1 MSVTWLHVSDF
12 HLSDKGPYN
21 QNVILNALFSSVRRL
36 RGECHAPDLIFA
48 TGDIAQNG
56 KATEYAYAT
65 EFFNA
70 LLDAAGVTKKE
81 LFIVPGN
88 HDVDRRMGKGL
99 ARTLESNDEA
109 DEYFDPEIPTPHL
122 TQKFKAFSE
131 WYNDYFEDIK
141 AFPTN
146 TTCSQVEV
154 VSVNGCNV
162 AILPLNSAL
171 FCIDDND
178 NNKLLIG
185 RRCLGK
191 TTEQLQC
198 LVKADLNIAL
208 LHHPL
213 DWLSLVERANI
224 RAILGSKVDILLHG
238 HYHETETEGIVL
250 ANGGYLKLA
259 AGASYQTRQHP
270 NSAMYATFDGNYVEI
285 FPIHYVDKPQEIWT
299 LDTGIFPTP
308 PYTKRF
314 LIPGIIF
321 QNFIRIRG
329 GLFIMGSPK
338 NEVERGEDET
348 EHEVQLSDF
357 YLCRY
362 AVTVAEFQEFIK
374 ASGYRTD
381 AEKVNR
387 TWVYEGGDSKIK
399 EGINWR
405 YGVSGIEREAGEYNH
420 PVVHVSWNDADAY
433 CKWYTVKTG
442 KNFRLPTEA
451 EWEYACRAGNKTPF
465 NTSINI
471 TTDQANYNGNFPFN
485 NNRKGL
491 FRENTVAVNSFEP
504 NAWGL
509 FNMHGNVW
517 EWCND
522 WYSVE
527 YYDKCKMK
535 KIVEDPTGAEARSNR
550 VLRGGSWLNNAGCCR
565 SAFRGSLSPGS
576 RSFLVGFRM
585 VLEQ

>member
-36 RGECHAPDLIFA
+36 RGEGHAPDLIFA

-224 RAILGSKVDILLHG
+224 RAILGSTVDILLHG

-362 AVTVAEFQEFIK
+362 AVTAASKSRSTATGIIK
-374 ASGYRTD
+374 PAPTTKHTVRTGFC
-381 AEKVNR
+381 
-387 TWVYEGGDSKIK
+387 T
-399 EGINWR
+399 
-405 YGVSGIEREAGEYNH
+405 SGILNYLFHLTFVIIFHTVPIVAPLPNITVHIKQSPSIWFKAIYGNSIFSKQPLSIIIERKVPIIVCLISRYINTG
-420 PVVHVSWNDADAY
+420 VKWCFVSCSASILP
-433 CKWYTVKTG
+433 
-442 KNFRLPTEA
+442 FRLSRQTKIFPCFYSIPLAVSISIIPTDM
-451 EWEYACRAGNKTPF
+451 YDRMIVLTRFPF
-465 NTSINI
+465 NT
-471 TTDQANYNGNFPFN
+471 
-485 NNRKGL
+485 
-491 FRENTVAVNSFEP
+491 
-504 NAWGL
+504 
-509 FNMHGNVW
+509 
-517 EWCND
+517 
-522 WYSVE
+522 
-527 YYDKCKMK
+527 
-535 KIVEDPTGAEARSNR
+535 
-550 VLRGGSWLNNAGCCR
+550 
-565 SAFRGSLSPGS
+565 
-576 RSFLVGFRM
+576 
-585 VLEQ
+585 